1 MLVDIVELGKIVG
14 ALMTIFGVGLGIYKF
29 FKVKIFDRLD
39 KLERQ
44 EQETKKHQGEIEETQ
59 REHIDSS
66 QEEFLIIIKAL
77 SACLDG
83 LMQQGCNH
91 TVPSCKQ
98 ELDQFLLKKSHHKE

>member
-1 MLVDIVELGKIVG
+1 MLIDIVELGKIVG
-14 ALMTIFGVGLGIYKF
+14 AILTIFGVFMGVYKF
-29 FKVKIFDRLD
+29 FKTQIFDRLD
-39 KLERQ
+39 RLEREEKEIEEHQ
-44 EQETKKHQGEIEETQ
+44 EVIEETQ
-59 REHIDSS
+59 REHYNSN

-98 ELDQFLLKKSHHKE
+98 ELDRFLLEKSHKE

>member
-14 ALMTIFGVGLGIYKF
+14 AMLTIFGVFVAVYKF
-29 FKVKIFDRLD
+29 FKIQIFDRLD
-39 KLERQ
+39 RLERQ
-44 EQETKKHQGEIEETQ
+44 EEETKEHQNEIEEHQ
-59 REHIDSS
+59 KEHIDSS

-83 LMQQGCNH
+83 LIQQGCNH
-91 TVPSCKQ
+91 TVPSCKE